1 MKKVSLLTKV
11 LFHIANIVLIILYLY
26 PGSILG
32 WLIYSNIQKQP
43 QLTQITSDFIFSS
56 NHVYAFLILS
66 ILGLFSYYSKNI
78 KILFLYLFFISIF
91 LELLHYVIPQ
101 RSFEFKDLLGNFFG
115 VLIIFLVFNIYKFF
129 KKSYD

>member
-1 MKKVSLLTKV
+1 MEKVSLLTRV
-11 LFHIANIVLIILYLY
+11 IFHISNILLIVLYIY
-26 PGSILG
+26 PGSIMG
-32 WLIYSNIQKQP
+32 WLLYNNIQKQP
-43 QLTQITSDFIFSS
+43 QITSDHVLFSS
-56 NHVYAFLILS
+56 NHIYAFLILS

-101 RSFEFKDLLGNFFG
+101 RSFELKDLFGNFFG

-129 KKSYD
+129 KKIL

>member
-11 LFHIANIVLIILYLY
+11 LFHITNILLIMLYLY

-32 WLIYSNIQKQP
+32 WLVYGNIQKQP
-43 QLTQITSDFIFSS
+43 QITSDFDLIFSS
-56 NHVYAFLILS
+56 NHLYAFLILS
-66 ILGLFSYYSKNI
+66 LLGLFSYYRKNI

-101 RSFEFKDLLGNFFG
+101 RSFEYKDLFGNFFG
-115 VLIIFLVFNIYKFF
+115 VLIVFLLFNFYKFF
-129 KKSYD
+129 KKVYD

>member
-11 LFHIANIVLIILYLY
+11 LFHITNILLIILYLY

-32 WLIYSNIQKQP
+32 WLIYGNIQKQP
-43 QLTQITSDFIFSS
+43 QITSDFIFSS
-56 NHVYAFLILS
+56 NHVYAFLVLS
-66 ILGLFSYYSKNI
+66 LLGLFSYYSKNI

-101 RSFEFKDLLGNFFG
+101 RSFEFKDLFGNFFG

-129 KKSYD
+129 KKI

>member
-11 LFHIANIVLIILYLY
+11 LFHITNILLIILYLY

-32 WLIYSNIQKQP
+32 WLIYGNIQKQP
-43 QLTQITSDFIFSS
+43 QITSDFIFSS

-66 ILGLFSYYSKNI
+66 LLGLFSYYRKNI

-101 RSFEFKDLLGNFFG
+101 RSFEYKDLFGNFFG
-115 VLIIFLVFNIYKFF
+115 VLIVFLLFNFYKFF
-129 KKSYD
+129 KKVYD

>member
-1 MKKVSLLTKV
+1 MEKVSLLTRV
-11 LFHIANIVLIILYLY
+11 IFHISNILLIALYLY
-26 PGSILG
+26 PGSIMG
-32 WLIYSNIQKQP
+32 WLLYDNIQKQP
-43 QLTQITSDFIFSS
+43 QITSDYVLFSS
-56 NHVYAFLILS
+56 NHIYAFLTLS

-101 RSFEFKDLLGNFFG
+101 RSFELKDLVGNFFG

-129 KKSYD
+129 KKIL

>member
-1 MKKVSLLTKV
+1 MKNVSLLTKV
-11 LFHIANIVLIILYLY
+11 LFHITNILLIILYLY

-32 WLIYSNIQKQP
+32 WLIYGNIQKQP
-43 QLTQITSDFIFSS
+43 QITSDFIFSS

-66 ILGLFSYYSKNI
+66 LLGLFSYYKKNI

-101 RSFEFKDLLGNFFG
+101 RSFEYKDLFGNFFG
-115 VLIIFLVFNIYKFF
+115 VLIVFLLSNIYKFF
-129 KKSYD
+129 KKIYD

>member
-11 LFHIANIVLIILYLY
+11 LFHITNILLIILYLY

-32 WLIYSNIQKQP
+32 WLIYGNIQKQP
-43 QLTQITSDFIFSS
+43 QITSDFIFSS

-66 ILGLFSYYSKNI
+66 LLGLFSYYSKNI

-101 RSFEFKDLLGNFFG
+101 RSFELKDLFGNFFG

-129 KKSYD
+129 KKIL